1 MSLPHNCLKCGALF
15 RGSGLYCV
23 RCEPKRRNSM
33 TKFHH
38 RALEP
43 SFHLNGD
50 CDRLF
55 AKVVL
60 QLQGTKFGTFDYRL
74 LR

>member
-1 MSLPHNCLKCGALF
+1 
-15 RGSGLYCV
+15 
-23 RCEPKRRNSM
+23 M